1 MIGLLPSARTALI
14 ALVATLIASGASGYA
29 GWTFSRDYHAAKA
42 AETQKIIEDTAR
54 VSREAAAQAIAGIEV
69 KNVRITQKLETE
81 IREKPVYRECV
92 ADDGV
97 FALTNEAITGQES
110 GDPGVSGA
118 SADVGPDVR

>member
-1 MIGLLPSARTALI
+1 MILPSARTALI
-14 ALVATLIASGASGYA
+14 ALVATLIASAGSGYA

-42 AETQKIIEDTAR
+42 VEIQKIIEDTAR
-54 VSREAAAQAIAGIEV
+54 ASREAAATAISGIEV

-81 IREKPVYRECV
+81 IREKPVYRDCV

-110 GDPGVSGA
+110 GDPGVPAPG
-118 SADVGPDVR
+118 ADVGTDLW

>member
-1 MIGLLPSARTALI
+1 MIGLPSARTALI
-14 ALVATLIASGASGYA
+14 ALIAVIASGAGIGYA

-42 AETQKIIEDTAR
+42 VEIQKIIEDTAR
-54 VSREAAAQAIAGIEV
+54 ASREAAAQAISGIEV

-81 IREKPVYRECV
+81 IREKPVYRDCV

-110 GDPGVSGA
+110 GDPSVPAASG
-118 SADVGPDVR
+118 DVGPDVR